1 MYHEHPIRILKYSI
15 KNLWLLIF
23 PLIRGIHA
31 ITFDVGKL
39 YHWIKGAWFDIAI
52 LAAIII
58 FGLIRW
64 YFSFIKVTDSMIIHI
79 DGVFVKVRTFIPY
92 DKLSS
97 VTIERTFYLRPFGAM
112 RANFD
117 TSAGVLDTPD
127 LKLIVSKNTC
137 RIIMEKVPRIKRKSG
152 KMNRHKTSS
161 VSLLLFSVFFSSS
174 FSGAVYLAAFFFK
187 GGDISR
193 EIIAVYFDKLT
204 EQTSKMPV
212 LIIRHIPAAAIVI
225 GLFFLATWLISFV
238 LNVLRYYGFSAR
250 NDEKY
255 IEIECGSFSKRKF
268 RINQKHINYVDYR
281 QSLLMKI
288 FRAESLNVNCAG
300 YGSGKNEFPVIVPL
314 RRKKAEDNSICRLWK
329 CSGNK
334 SSFRPGIKNLWAYIW
349 LPVILSMIIIPLSK
363 ILPPIAASRL
373 SGIIYF
379 LIIMAE
385 IPTVWMIIIKFVSAV
400 TSKVVIYGNNI
411 EIIYSKGFGFHRI
424 IADKNN
430 LMKVNI
436 TQTPFQKQAKV
447 CTIYFYFSGEKPH
460 SHFVKAISC
469 KDAEKIFLLLGYEY
483 AQVCN
488 K

>member
-39 YHWIKGAWFDIAI
+39 YHWIKGAWFDIAV

-64 YFSFIKVTDSMIIHI
+64 YFSFIRVTDSMIIHI
-79 DGVFVKVRTFIPY
+79 DGVFMKVRTYVPY
-92 DKLSS
+92 EKLSS
-97 VTIERTFYLRPFGAM
+97 VTLERTFYLRPFGAM
-112 RANFD
+112 RLNFD
-117 TSAGVLDTPD
+117 TSAGVFNQPD
-127 LKLIVSKNTC
+127 LKLIVGKKTC
-137 RIIMEKVPRIKRKSG
+137 RAIIEKAPRIKRKSG

-193 EIIAVYFDKLT
+193 EIIAVYFDKIT
-204 EQTSKMPV
+204 QQTSRMPV
-212 LIIRHIPAAAIVI
+212 LIIRHIPAAAIGI

-288 FRAESLNVNCAG
+288 FGAESLNVNCAG
-300 YGSGKNEFPVIVPL
+300 YGSGKNELPVIVPL
-314 RRKKAEDNSICRLWK
+314 RRKNAEDNSISKLWK
-329 CSGNK
+329 CSGNRI
-334 SSFRPGIKNLWAYIW
+334 SFRPGIKNLWTYIW
-349 LPVILSMIIIPLSK
+349 LPVILSLIIIPLSK
-363 ILPPIAASRL
+363 VLPPIAASRL

-400 TSKVVIYGNNI
+400 SSRVAIYGNKI

-424 IADKNN
+424 IADKSN
-430 LMKVNI
+430 LIKVDI
-436 TQTPFQKQAKV
+436 TQTPFQKKRKR
-447 CTIYFYFSGEKPH
+447 CTISFYLSGEQTH
-460 SHFVKAISC
+460 RHFVKALSC
-469 KDAEKIFLLLGYEY
+469 EEAEKICLLLGYDL
-483 AQVCN
+483 V
-488 K
+488 